1 MYSNCVALLASRTGM
16 NSLDVRIACF
26 WASSDAYPPTSACFE
41 TCGEER
47 GCRYEFRPMTGFKKV
62 DGTVLHEWKRSKL
75 WELRTHSRETQV
87 SSWVKPLNLSEI
99 RFFPIGHTSADSE
112 FPRRTIPK
120 TGYSDLRA
128 RRAAMNDL
136 TQKTTKRRHNMPIA
150 I

>member
-1 MYSNCVALLASRTGM
+1 MYSNCVALLACRTGM
-16 NSLDVRIACF
+16 NSPDVRIACF
-26 WASSDAYPPTSACFE
+26 WASSDAYPPTSACLV

-75 WELRTHSRETQV
+75 CEPRTHSRGTQV
-87 SSWVKPLNLSEI
+87 SSWVKVLNLSEI
-99 RFFPIGHTSADSE
+99 PFFPIGHTRADSE
-112 FPRRTIPK
+112 FPRRTTPK
-120 TGYSDLRA
+120 MGYSDLRA

-136 TQKTTKRRHNMPIA
+136 TQKTTKKRHNIPIA